1 MKMANVSVLKL
12 STRDAS
18 GKSAARDVRA
28 KGLVPGIIYGDEKD
42 PVLIAITPRDL
53 SIEMHKPGFSTQ
65 VFDVDVNSKKER
77 VMAQD
82 VQWHPVKDVPLHV
95 DFRRIGA
102 KTVVTVQIPVKF
114 ENELES
120 PGLKR
125 GGVLSIVRRD
135 IEVKGRPDALP
146 DLFTIDL
153 TGLDIGDS
161 VHISAVDMP
170 KGIEPKISDRDFTIC
185 TIAAPKVE
193 VAASEDGTDETSD
206 SETPENS
213 SEGDDNKEET

>member
-1 MKMANVSVLKL
+1 MKMANASVLKL
-12 STRDAS
+12 SPRDAS

-28 KGLVPGIIYGDEKD
+28 KGLVPGIIYGDKQD
-42 PVLIAITPRDL
+42 PVLISIQPRDL
-53 SIEMHKPGFSTQ
+53 TTEMHKPGFSTQ
-65 VFDVDVNSKKER
+65 VFDIDLNSKKER

-82 VQWHPVKDVPLHV
+82 VQWHPVKDIPLHV

-102 KTVVTVQIPVKF
+102 KTVVTVQVPVKF

-125 GGVLSIVRRD
+125 GGVLSIVRRE

-146 DLFTIDL
+146 DQFTIDL
-153 TGLDIGDS
+153 AGLEIGDS

-185 TIAAPKVE
+185 TVAAPTVS
-193 VAASEDGTDETSD
+193 ATTTEDAIDEELDAETTEAVNED
-206 SETPENS
+206 SEGKDEN
-213 SEGDDNKEET
+213 